1 MNSVPESDQKLD
13 RDLREVLGQVLS
25 LRDGL
30 HCYKHGC
37 ACTRDQLCAH
47 HAAVYR
53 HLDQARKCL
62 HRAIDKIE
70 IED

>member
-47 HAAVYR
+47 HAAIFAHIEEAER
-53 HLDQARKCL
+53 EIGL
-62 HRAIDKIE
+62 AIDLAASK
-70 IED
+70 